1 MKKLAYVCA
10 AALFLTN
17 LSAYALSATG
27 SANNSK
33 RGHHMKTTS
42 TSKHMQTTKTRVMSN
57 GKATEMKKK

>member
-27 SANNSK
+27 STNNLK
-33 RGHHMKTTS
+33 KGHYMKTTS
-42 TSKHMQTTKTRVMSN
+42 TSKHMKTTKNGVMSN
-57 GKATEMKKK
+57 GKATGIKNN